1 MSNVQERQRKE
12 MQNLF
17 NDPRFSRKAWQAVG
31 MALLQR
37 PAIVAPAMYDKEGNE
52 TRDSLIERYSY
63 DKLAADIEAIGGGY
77 KPTELEMILQC
88 QMVHAR
94 HNPASAQFIRD
105 TLGAK
110 PIDESKSDV
119 TVHNQYETLSDEELE
134 LLAARR
140 KAQATEPEA
149 EPGSLEPSASLPH
162 IVDTDDINI

>member
-37 PAIVAPAMYDKEGNE
+37 PAIVTPAMYDKDGNE

-77 KPTELEMILQC
+77 KPTELEMILRC
-88 QMVHAR
+88 QMMHAR

-119 TVHNQYETLSDEELE
+119 TVHNQFETLTDEELE

-140 KAQATEPEA
+140 KAQTV
-149 EPGSLEPSASLPH
+149 SVEPSASSLPH
-162 IVDTDDINI
+162 VVDTDDISI

>member
-52 TRDSLIERYSY
+52 TKDSIIERYSY

-77 KPTELEMILQC
+77 KPTELEMILRC
-88 QMVHAR
+88 QMMHAR

-119 TVHNQYETLSDEELE
+119 TVHNQFETLTDEELE

-140 KAQATEPEA
+140 KAQATDPE
-149 EPGSLEPSASLPH
+149 SLEPSASSLPH
-162 IVDTDDINI
+162 VVDTDDINI

>member
-1 MSNVQERQRKE
+1 

-37 PAIVAPAMYDKEGNE
+37 PSIVTPAMYDKDGNE
-52 TRDSLIERYSY
+52 TKDSIIERYSY
-63 DKLAADIEAIGGGY
+63 DSLAADIDAIGGGY
-77 KPTELEMILQC
+77 KPTELEMMLRC
-88 QMVHAR
+88 QMMHAR

-110 PIDESKSDV
+110 PVDESKSDV
-119 TVHNQYETLSDEELE
+119 TVHNQFETLTDEELE

-140 KAQATEPEA
+140 KAQTVFV
-149 EPGSLEPSASLPH
+149 EPSASSN
-162 IVDTDDINI
+162 IVDQEANDVREG

>member
-12 MQNLF
+12 MMNLF

-31 MALLQR
+31 LALLQR
-37 PAIVAPAMYDKEGNE
+37 PAIVTPVMYNKEGNE
-52 TRDSLIERYSY
+52 TRDSLIECYSY
-63 DKLAADIEAIGGGY
+63 DKLAADIEALGGGY
-77 KPTELEMILQC
+77 KPIELEMILQC

-119 TVHNQYETLSDEELE
+119 MVHNQYETLSDEELE

-140 KAQATEPEA
+140 KAQTT
-149 EPGSLEPSASLPH
+149 EPSASLPH
-162 IVDTDDINI
+162 VVDTNDINT

>member
-1 MSNVQERQRKE
+1 MSNIQERERKE
-12 MQNLF
+12 MMNLF
-17 NDPRFSRKAWQAVG
+17 KDPRFSRKAWQAVG
-31 MALLQR
+31 LALLQR
-37 PAIVAPAMYDKEGNE
+37 PAIVTPALYDKEGNE

-63 DKLAADIEAIGGGY
+63 DKLAHDIDALGGGY

-88 QMVHAR
+88 QMIHAR

-140 KAQATEPEA
+140 KAQPSQS
-149 EPGSLEPSASLPH
+149 GEPSASSLPH
-162 IVDTDDINI
+162 VVDTEDISI

>member
-52 TRDSLIERYSY
+52 TKDSIIERYSY

-77 KPTELEMILQC
+77 KPTELEMILRC
-88 QMVHAR
+88 QMLHAR

-119 TVHNQYETLSDEELE
+119 TVHNQFETLTDEELE

-140 KAQATEPEA
+140 KAQTV
-149 EPGSLEPSASLPH
+149 SVEPSASSH
-162 IVDTDDINI
+162 IVTTEEQDAD

>member
-1 MSNVQERQRKE
+1 

-63 DKLAADIEAIGGGY
+63 DKLAADIDAIGGGY
-77 KPTELEMILQC
+77 KPTELEMILRC
-88 QMVHAR
+88 QMMHAR

-140 KAQATEPEA
+140 KAQATETE
-149 EPGSLEPSASLPH
+149 SFEPSASLPH
-162 IVDTDDINI
+162 IVDTDDINT

>member
-63 DKLAADIEAIGGGY
+63 DRLAADIEAIGGGY
-77 KPTELEMILQC
+77 KPTELEMILRC
-88 QMVHAR
+88 QMLHAR

-119 TVHNQYETLSDEELE
+119 TVHNQFETLTDEELE

-140 KAQATEPEA
+140 KAQTV
-149 EPGSLEPSASLPH
+149 SVEPSASSH
-162 IVDTDDINI
+162 IVTTGEQDVD

>member
-1 MSNVQERQRKE
+1 
-12 MQNLF
+12 
-17 NDPRFSRKAWQAVG
+17 
-31 MALLQR
+31 
-37 PAIVAPAMYDKEGNE
+37 MYDKEGNE

-77 KPTELEMILQC
+77 KPTELEMILRC
-88 QMVHAR
+88 QMMHAR

-119 TVHNQYETLSDEELE
+119 TVHNQFETLTDEELE

-140 KAQATEPEA
+140 KAQMVSVE
-149 EPGSLEPSASLPH
+149 SSASSPR
-162 IVDTDDINI
+162 IVDKEANDVREG

>member
-63 DKLAADIEAIGGGY
+63 DKLAADIDAIGGGY
-77 KPTELEMILQC
+77 KPTELEMILRC
-88 QMVHAR
+88 QMMHAR

-140 KAQATEPEA
+140 KAQATETE
-149 EPGSLEPSASLPH
+149 SFEPSASLPH
-162 IVDTDDINI
+162 IVDTDDINT